1 MSDEAQHQ
9 ALEPIVAMAEI
20 LTPSLIRAARALLH
34 MDQVGLAES
43 SGVSRKTI
51 SLIEADDSPPAH
63 PKRLDVLRNLRKHL
77 EEECGVEF
85 TFASQRCGEGV
96 QLKRACKPKPKPRS

>member
-1 MSDEAQHQ
+1 
-9 ALEPIVAMAEI
+9 MAEI

-34 MDQVGLAES
+34 LDQMGLAES
-43 SGVSRKTI
+43 SGISRKTI
-51 SLIEADDSPPAH
+51 SLIEADDSPPEH
-63 PKRLDVLRNLRKHL
+63 PKRLAVLENLRKHL

-96 QLKRACKPKPKPRS
+96 QLKRACKPKPQR

>member
-43 SGVSRKTI
+43 SGISRKTI

-63 PKRLDVLRNLRKHL
+63 PKRLEVLRNLQKHF

-85 TFASQRCGEGV
+85 TFASLRSGEGV
-96 QLKRACKPKPKPRS
+96 KLKRAYTPKPKPRS

>member
-1 MSDEAQHQ
+1 
-9 ALEPIVAMAEI
+9 MAEI

-34 MDQVGLAES
+34 LDQMGLAES
-43 SGVSRKTI
+43 SGISRKTI
-51 SLIEADDSPPAH
+51 SLIEADASPPEH
-63 PKRLDVLRNLRKHL
+63 PKRLAVLENLRKHL

-96 QLKRACKPKPKPRS
+96 QLKRACKPKPQR

>member
-43 SGVSRKTI
+43 SGISRKTI

-63 PKRLDVLRNLRKHL
+63 PKRLEILRNLQKHF
-77 EEECGVEF
+77 EEEYGVEF
-85 TFASQRCGEGV
+85 TFASLRSGEGV
-96 QLKRACKPKPKPRS
+96 KLKRAYTPKPKPKS